1 MIALHPKEKELLK
14 QLELFPSD
22 QNAAQ
27 NHSPALLANF
37 VYDLVREYNFFYQA
51 VPILGSEVAIEKVF
65 RVQLK
70 VADTIAVSLVC

>member
-1 MIALHPKEKELLK
+1 LK
-14 QLELFPSD
+14 QLELFPEVI

-37 VYDLVREYNFFYQA
+37 VYDLYVQFFYQA

-65 RVQLK
+65 RVQLSKK
-70 VADTIAVSLVC
+70 VDTIAFFC